1 MLYTNMQTFQQIT
14 TEEVKTKLNQSNI
27 LLVDI
32 RDQTSYQRGHIPN
45 AQHLSNKNLAD
56 FLQQTEKNI
65 ALIVYCYHGISS
77 QSAANFLLG
86 EGFTEV
92 YSMMGG
98 FEMWK
103 QHYPNEIEI
112 N

>member
-1 MLYTNMQTFQQIT
+1 MAILQQLT
-14 TEEVKTKLNQSNI
+14 TEEVKQKLNQSNI

-32 RDQTSYQRGHIPN
+32 RDLASYQRSHIPN
-45 AQHLSNKNLAD
+45 AQHLSNKNLAE
-56 FLQQTEKNI
+56 FLQQTKKNI

-92 YSMMGG
+92 YSMGG
-98 FEMWK
+98 FEMWQ
-103 QHYPNEIEI
+103 QHYPNETAI